1 MKENTDI
8 LMKPE
13 AKLEDRFTNKTL
25 TMEGFKEPAGD
36 ISYLLSQKMHHENSY
51 PHFKQ

>member
-13 AKLEDRFTNKTL
+13 AKLEDRFTNRIL

-36 ISYLLSQKMHHENSY
+36 SILPVATKNA
-51 PHFKQ
+51 P